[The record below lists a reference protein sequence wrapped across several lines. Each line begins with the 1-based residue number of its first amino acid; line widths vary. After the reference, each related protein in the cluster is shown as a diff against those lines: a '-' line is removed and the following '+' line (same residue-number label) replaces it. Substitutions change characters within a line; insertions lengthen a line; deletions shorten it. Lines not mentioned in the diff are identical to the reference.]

1 MKDLSIVRK
10 QIKENID
17 KADEKT
23 VAIIHKILEDDG
35 EDLLKNMS
43 AEQEASFN
51 RGIKDA
57 DEGRVTPHKEVMKKY
72 KKWLSK

>member
-1 MKDLSIVRK
+1 MKDLSIMRK

-23 VAIIHKILEDDG
+23 VAIIHKILEDDS
-35 EDLLKNMS
+35 EDLLENIS

-51 RGIKDA
+51 RGIKDS
-57 DEGRVTPHKEVMKKY
+57 DEGRVTPHKEVMKRY
-72 KKWLSK
+72 KKWLTK